1 MVKDFLL
8 CYTKL
13 LVNNPDSISIE
24 IETIDEKFEE
34 ITLFAHS
41 EDIGKLIGKEGRM
54 INAIKTVI
62 SGCKAKDGKNYR
74 VNVKAD
80 EQR

>member
-8 CYTKL
+8 TYTTL
-13 LVNNPDSISIE
+13 LVNHPDDISIE
-24 IETIDEKFEE
+24 IEEIDEGFDE
-34 ITLFAHS
+34 ITIFANR

-62 SGCKAKDGKNYR
+62 SGCKAKGGKNYR
-74 VNVKAD
+74 VNVKSAD
-80 EQR
+80 